1 MIVVMSHS
9 ADQKQVDL
17 VCNYLDGRPGLRAHA
32 SQGIERVIIGV
43 IGQIYPELQGEL
55 EQMDGVGEVIRIS
68 RPYKLSGRDFH
79 PSDTVVE
86 SCGVSIGGDEVVVMA
101 GPCSVETEE
110 QIIAA
115 AHAVR
120 SAGARFLRG
129 GAFKPRTSPYSF
141 RGLGVQGLRLLA
153 KAREETGLGIITE
166 VMTAEDVG
174 LVEEY
179 TDIFQVGA
187 RNVQNF
193 ILLDALGKASK
204 PVLLKRGFS
213 TSYEDWLLCAEYVL
227 AGGNSQVIL
236 GERGIRTFETYTR
249 NTLDLAAI
257 PVIKRLSHLPI
268 MIDPSHATG
277 KWHLV
282 TPMALAAV
290 AAGTHGLLIE
300 THPNPDK
307 AWSDGPQSL
316 TLENFAKLM
325 DGVRAVAEA
334 VGKTVKDS
342 G

>member
-1 MIVVMSHS
+1 M
-9 ADQKQVDL
+9 
-17 VCNYLDGRPGLRAHA
+17 
-32 SQGIERVIIGV
+32 
-43 IGQIYPELQGEL
+43 
-55 EQMDGVGEVIRIS
+55 
-68 RPYKLSGRDFH
+68 
-79 PSDTVVE
+79 
-86 SCGVSIGGDEVVVMA
+86 
-101 GPCSVETEE
+101 
-110 QIIAA
+110 
-115 AHAVR
+115 
-120 SAGARFLRG
+120 
-129 GAFKPRTSPYSF
+129 
-141 RGLGVQGLRLLA
+141 
-153 KAREETGLGIITE
+153 
-166 VMTAEDVG
+166 
-174 LVEEY
+174 
-179 TDIFQVGA
+179 
-187 RNVQNF
+187 
-193 ILLDALGKASK
+193 GKASK

-307 AWSDGPQSL
+307 AWADGPQSL